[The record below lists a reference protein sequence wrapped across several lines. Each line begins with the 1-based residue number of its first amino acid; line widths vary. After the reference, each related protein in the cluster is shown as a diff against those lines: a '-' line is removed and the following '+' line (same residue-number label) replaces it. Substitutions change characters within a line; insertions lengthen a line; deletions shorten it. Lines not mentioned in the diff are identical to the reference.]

1 VARGRDKRGSHLQSV
16 PVGQENHLW
25 ARRILA
31 AGHENTTVKKKEKKR
46 KEKKKKKKDEEKRK
60 EREKGRKKSKRKGKE
75 KRRRRGGKERKGET
89 EEGSRGRDRGK
100 GERAGVVGPMRTQ
113 LTRVVEKSS
122 RRGRCTCGF
131 VKGGRAGGFRARWD
145 CPDDRAFFG

>member
-16 PVGQENHLW
+16 PVGQEKHLW

-31 AGHENTTVKKKEKKR
+31 AGHENTTVKRKEKKRKEKKR
-46 KEKKKKKKDEEKRK
+46 KEKKKRTEEEKK
-60 EREKGRKKSKRKGKE
+60 EREKERKKSKGKRKE
-75 KRRRRGGKERKGET
+75 KRRRGRGKERRGET
-89 EEGSRGRDRGK
+89 RDRGK